1 MEAPMELLTGL
12 DRGAEELQR
21 KMAVPAS
28 QATGAGEERQK
39 AWHRLVK
46 DAQNMCTY
54 TGKPTVPRAG
64 ATRARFRT
72 QGGKMLFSDHLYV
85 SDGNVCR
92 HKLGSK
98 RNW

>member
-28 QATGAGEERQK
+28 QATGAEGERQK
-39 AWHRLVK
+39 DNPLVK
-46 DAQNMCTY
+46 DARNICTY

-64 ATRARFRT
+64 ATQARFRT
-72 QGGKMLFSDHLYV
+72 QGAKMLFSDHLYV